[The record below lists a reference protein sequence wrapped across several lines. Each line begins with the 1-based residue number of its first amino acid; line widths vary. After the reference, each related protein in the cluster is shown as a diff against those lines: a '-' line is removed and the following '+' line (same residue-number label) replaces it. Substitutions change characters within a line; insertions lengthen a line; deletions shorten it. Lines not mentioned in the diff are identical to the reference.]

1 MILGAAIQWLAF
13 GLFAL
18 LAVLGALGMTTTMS
32 MFRSGIFLMASFI
45 GVAGLF
51 ILLSADLIGL
61 LQIMMYIGGMLVMIL
76 FMLLFSMDPGG
87 AMMAGMQI
95 SPVERLFSRG
105 LKPTGD
111 SGGHQGHDMA
121 GMGDCDGSSST
132 DDEHGQSDAPG
143 DSMAGMDHG
152 SMKMDMVGDGNV
164 AHPAHHHAAMNHAGP
179 DGMQTMGKDSG
190 PEQSTGAVDHSWMT
204 HGEMDAGQ
212 AQDYHAM
219 PHGEEP
225 GQVSP
230 ERGSGQAQMDHSTMG
245 HGKMDMGSVDHS
257 DMDMG
262 GMSGMDHGK
271 MDHGDMD
278 MGGMD
283 MSMVTPARPWAAWL
297 GLAVT
302 AVLVG
307 LLLWRPA
314 WPLSSAVPDPDSPRQ
329 IGMLL
334 MGKYMIAFE
343 GAGLLI
349 LLGIFGAVFLQRPGS
364 YPSDPGRRAYVT
376 ADQNPVPISKDEP

>member
-1 MILGAAIQWLAF
+1 MQWLAF

-87 AMMAGMQI
+87 AMMAGMQM

-105 LKPTGD
+105 LKPQGEND
-111 SGGHQGHDMA
+111 GNGHQGHDMA
-121 GMGDCDGSSST
+121 GMGHGDASSSA
-132 DDEHGQSDAPG
+132 DDGHGQADAPSDG
-143 DSMAGMDHG
+143 MAGMDHG
-152 SMKMDMVGDGNV
+152 SMKMDMGDGNR
-164 AHPAHHHAAMNHAGP
+164 AHPAHHHAAMNHAGA
-179 DGMQTMGKDSG
+179 DEAQMTHGDSG
-190 PEQSTGAVDHSWMT
+190 PEQSTWGADHSRMT

-212 AQDYHAM
+212 TQAHHAM

-225 GQVSP
+225 GPVSP
-230 ERGSGQAQMDHSTMG
+230 ESGSGQAQMDHSSMD
-245 HGKMDMGSVDHS
+245 HGK
-257 DMDMG
+257 MDMG
-262 GMSGMDHGK
+262 GMSGMDHGDMQ
-271 MDHGDMD
+271 MDGDMGGMNGDMD

-314 WPLSSAVPDPDSPRQ
+314 WPISNVAFSTDSPQQ

-364 YPSDPGRRAYVT
+364 HPSDPGREAYVT
-376 ADQNPVPISKDEP
+376 ADKNPVPISKDEP